1 MELDQL
7 QAKIKASVWQAVAQS
22 GIDLK
27 SVPVDQQNQFID
39 AITENLMRTMDD
51 LLDEVPKPQPISPEG
66 EEQGKEEVLWQGRPF
81 LSLVESYTI
90 TSERIR
96 ITKGMVGKDFEN
108 FELVRVQDLDIEQ
121 SIPNRMVGVGDIRV
135 IGHDSSDP
143 KIILRNV
150 KDPHGVYELLRKA
163 WLAARKRHGLQF
175 REMM

>member
-27 SVPVDQQNQFID
+27 SVPVDQQDQFID
-39 AITENLMRTMDD
+39 ALTENLMRTMDD
-51 LLDEVPKPQPISPEG
+51 LLDEVPKPQSVSPEMEEG
-66 EEQGKEEVLWQGRPF
+66 EEQILWQGRPF

-90 TSERIR
+90 TSERVR
-96 ITKGMVGKDFEN
+96 ITRGMLGKDYEN

-121 SIPNRMVGVGDIRV
+121 SIPNRMVGVGDIK
-135 IGHDSSDP
+135 IMGADLSDP
-143 KIILRNV
+143 KIVLRNI
-150 KDPHGVYELLRKA
+150 KDPHGVYELIRKA